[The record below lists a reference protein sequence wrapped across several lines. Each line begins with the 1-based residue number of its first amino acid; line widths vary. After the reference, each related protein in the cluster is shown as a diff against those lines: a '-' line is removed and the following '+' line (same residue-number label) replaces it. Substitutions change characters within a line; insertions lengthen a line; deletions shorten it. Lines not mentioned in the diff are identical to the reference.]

1 MLTPIPSFLIKTF
14 NQVKN
19 NLQTD
24 FRILKVWFYDNFLV
38 LNPKKCHF
46 MTLRNGN
53 NLCNFS
59 CDYQTNDIIGE
70 NIRAHHR

>member
-59 CDYQTNDIIGE
+59 SDYQTNDIIGE